1 MKPQDLE
8 FETWNELYDYIL
20 ESKING
26 QKKQALEIFKAMIL
40 HKRIDFIDY
49 INDMYYFD
57 SMHYDEQKELAETI
71 DFFIGELNFTT

>member
-1 MKPQDLE
+1 MKPQDLD
-8 FETWNELYDYIL
+8 FDTWNELYDYIL

-40 HKRIDFIDY
+40 NKRIDFIDY
-49 INDMYYFD
+49 ISDMYYFE

-71 DFFIGELNFTT
+71 DFFIGELNFTI